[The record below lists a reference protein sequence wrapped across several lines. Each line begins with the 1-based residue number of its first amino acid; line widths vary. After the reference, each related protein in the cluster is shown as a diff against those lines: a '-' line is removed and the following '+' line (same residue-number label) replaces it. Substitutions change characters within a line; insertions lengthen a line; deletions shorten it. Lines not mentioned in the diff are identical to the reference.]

1 MEPKQTGA
9 CVMCCT
15 HWPSASLIY
24 ESFANC
30 GPLCRLC
37 VQVKGRPCL
46 DFTKFSFNQRNLNVH
61 IKSHSERS
69 KVYSSKA
76 LIPQMLVSVTKANLQ
91 LVQPLSVLCELC
103 RTLRLFLQHIFLG
116 VPSRCCECL
125 WSSLHS
131 LGLNSW
137 GRDLHSFNSLTWAS
151 GLSLRV
157 LMEEFV
163 ACFWACF
170 GFPVKLCDLTQQELG
185 SALRLRSA
193 SLQTDSIMNLSA
205 IFTGSRRSCWIKV
218 PAGRGSP
225 LEFAGSL
232 LF

>member
-1 MEPKQTGA
+1 MFTLKVTR
-9 CVMCCT
+9 
-15 HWPSASLIY
+15 SAQRFILVKLSFLRCWFQSQKLTCSSCSL
-24 ESFANC
+24 C
-30 GPLCRLC
+30 
-37 VQVKGRPCL
+37 
-46 DFTKFSFNQRNLNVH
+46 
-61 IKSHSERS
+61 
-69 KVYSSKA
+69 
-76 LIPQMLVSVTKANLQ
+76 
-91 LVQPLSVLCELC
+91 VLCELC

-170 GFPVKLCDLTQQELG
+170 GFPVKLCDLTQQELC